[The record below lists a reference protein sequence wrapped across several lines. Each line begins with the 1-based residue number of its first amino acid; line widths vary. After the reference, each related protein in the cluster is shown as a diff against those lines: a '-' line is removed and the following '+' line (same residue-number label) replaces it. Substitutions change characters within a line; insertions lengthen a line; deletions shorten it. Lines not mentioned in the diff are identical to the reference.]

1 MRTLGVIL
9 IHALSAVLA
18 FAIAGTAVTA
28 DSPSKEE
35 LVPVVVTVKTLPDLG
50 DPLEIN
56 LRRHEKLEEETRQT
70 EQDEFEVHRAMW
82 VDRKV
87 LNYRFTIST
96 RGAWSGTE
104 PVTVTVRGGK
114 AVSTEYV
121 CPPAECKQAV
131 VPAADARPYD
141 TVPNIFE
148 FIDGLLNS
156 SMSLP
161 RVHYDKQYG
170 FPTHIANDRIRN
182 SDDEFS
188 VTVWDFQLL
197 E

>member
-1 MRTLGVIL
+1 MFVVS
-9 IHALSAVLA
+9 ALA
-18 FAIAGTAVTA
+18 AGGAGVTA
-28 DSPSKEE
+28 DSPSRDE
-35 LVPVVVTVKTLPDLG
+35 LAPVVVTAKTRPDLG
-50 DPLEIN
+50 EPHEIN
-56 LRRHEKLEEETRQT
+56 LRRYEKLEEETRQT
-70 EQDEFEVHRAMW
+70 EQSKFVVHRALW
-82 VDRKV
+82 TDKNV
-87 LNYRFTIST
+87 LNYRFNIST

-104 PVTVTVRGGK
+104 PVTVTVRDGK

-121 CPPAECKQAV
+121 CPSAECKKSA

-141 TVPNIFE
+141 TVPHIFE
-148 FIDGLLNS
+148 FIDGLLDS

-161 RVHYDKQYG
+161 RVHYDKQFG
-170 FPTHIANDRIRN
+170 FPTHIANDRMRI

>member
-1 MRTLGVIL
+1 MF
-9 IHALSAVLA
+9 AVLA
-18 FAIAGTAVTA
+18 LSTGSAAMAA
-28 DSPSKEE
+28 DSPSQDGI
-35 LVPVVVTVKTLPDLG
+35 VPVVVTVKKLPDLG
-50 DPLEIN
+50 EPHEIN
-56 LRRHEKLEEETRQT
+56 LRRHEKLEAETR
-70 EQDEFEVHRAMW
+70 EIERDEFVVHRAMW
-82 VDRKV
+82 ANKNI
-87 LNYRFTIST
+87 LNYRFTVST

-104 PVTVTVRGGK
+104 PVTVTVRDGK

-121 CPPAECKQAV
+121 CPPAECRQTD
-131 VPAADARPYD
+131 VPAADAGPFD

-148 FIDGLLNS
+148 FIDGLLNH

-161 RVHYDKQYG
+161 RVHYDKRFG
-170 FPTHIANDRIRN
+170 FPANILNDRIRI